1 MDAEEDLKSEAH
13 KFIDK
18 ENQLSI
24 AEASMTG
31 GFSEIKGV
39 AFLDTPVLN
48 LIGSAAQPSKWK
60 RLKSKFK
67 RKPDLNG
74 TISD

>member
-1 MDAEEDLKSEAH
+1 MDIEEDLKSEAR

-18 ENQLSI
+18 ENQRSI
-24 AEASMTG
+24 AEAGVAG

-48 LIGSAAQPSKWK
+48 LIGSTALPSKWE